1 MRLVRSL
8 TFVEPGTL
16 EWREVD
22 APALQGAGDALVR
35 PIAAAACDLDAAVVR
50 GLVPIPGPYAF
61 GHEFVGEVTD
71 VADGVTAVKPGDRV
85 VVSFQ
90 VYCGTCGRCRR
101 GLTANCEGEGVNY
114 RAMYGFGPLGG
125 LRWGGAFS
133 DLVRVPFADAM
144 LFPVP
149 DGIEPGTLATASD
162 NITDGWRRVGPALEG
177 GHAGAE
183 VLIVAGGA
191 PSIALYAVDAA
202 RALGAARVVYIDHN
216 PERRSAAEAYGAETI
231 AELPDRKAGRFGVT
245 VDASGSEAGL
255 HVALRST
262 APGGVCESVGI
273 YYAPTPMPL
282 LEMYDAGITFVTG
295 RPHVGPMFPRVL
307 DLIATGRI
315 DPDRIRTTVGWDEA
329 PDALLD
335 PPTKLVF
342 VRD

>member
-1 MRLVRSL
+1 VRSL
-8 TFVEPGTL
+8 TFVEPGRL
-16 EWREVD
+16 EWREAD
-22 APALQGAGDALVR
+22 APTLQGPGEALVR
-35 PIAAAACDLDAAVVR
+35 PTAVAACDLDGLVVR
-50 GLVPIPGPYAF
+50 GAVPIPGPYAF
-61 GHEFVGEVTD
+61 GHELAGEVVD
-71 VADGVTAVKPGDRV
+71 AGDAVTTVRPGDRV
-85 VVSFQ
+85 VLSFQ
-90 VYCGTCGRCRR
+90 VFCGTCGRCRR

-125 LRWGGAFS
+125 MGWGGAFS

-149 DGIEPGTLATASD
+149 DGVETATVATASD

-177 GHAGAE
+177 EHAGAE
-183 VLIVAGGA
+183 VLVVGGGA
-191 PSIALYAVDAA
+191 PSIGLYAVDAA
-202 RALGAARVVYIDHN
+202 RALGAARVVYID
-216 PERRSAAEAYGAETI
+216 PSEERRSAAEAYGAETI
-231 AELPDRKAGRFGVT
+231 GELPERKAGRFGVT

-295 RPHVGPMFPRVL
+295 RPHVGPMLPRVL
-307 DLIATGRI
+307 DLIAAGRI
-315 DPDRIRTTVGWDEA
+315 DPDRIRTTAGWDEA
-329 PDALLD
+329 PSALLD

-342 VRD
+342 TRE